1 MASTFK
7 LFADK
12 MGGTAAT
19 NYIGNR
25 GEIFYDPTSTTL
37 RISDGVNAGG
47 NEYAMGTGGGTSNRL
62 VNGASELV
70 LAPEGDI
77 TLPQNGGI
85 VFDRANT
92 SIRVGMGFH
101 IASGEGIDIQAIDE
115 TDPANLIYKNW
126 YFGTDGKLTLPAGG
140 TIFES
145 DGLTGTA
152 IKLTPAGGANVYQAL
167 LIYPTTVEGDH
178 IHLAAGGGNTELYL
192 GDDFQYVKLAN
203 NGDIIVKTQSDAGP
217 NAQWTFGTDGGLTFP
232 DASTQAGGALP
243 LTQLK
248 TIVAAAASWTDFQ
261 AAIAAL

>member
-12 MGGTAAT
+12 MGGTAAS

-37 RISDGVNAGG
+37 RISDGVTAGG
-47 NEYAMGTGGGTSNRL
+47 NEYSMGTGGGTSNRL